1 MKLKFNKLA
10 FALSTII
17 LSTSVYAQSD
27 EKIESLE
34 QQIELL
40 QRSLESLKEEQ
51 QGIKEDQKQTKVD
64 IEEVKAKSMLPEG
77 SPGLLNTVGEKAGVR
92 ISGFVH
98 LDAGVIENGAGIN
111 NTNFSIYA
119 PVLNGTVINTNKKD
133 TLDMSIRRSRLN
145 FDTNHTVND
154 KALKT
159 HVELDMIGDG
169 GNEAFTNGYDA
180 RIRQAYASYDGWL
193 VGQSFTTFLNFA
205 SLGEIANFGQHAN
218 ALFIRQVM
226 VRYTGQFDGGSW
238 SVAAENPYENKV
250 ITVAGT
256 VTDTNKDDQL
266 IPDLI
271 GRVDFKGSWGTASL
285 ATLVRK
291 FELDDP
297 TSGGADDSTW
307 GSAVS
312 AVARIPLFSGSV
324 GVQVNYGALGR
335 YLELGPYPD
344 AYVENGEIK
353 PYITAGFS
361 AIYSHTWRKGLRS
374 TFAYAITD
382 SQENSDV
389 NLPTAIDKT
398 SSIQA
403 NIFWDPMERTTLGL
417 EYGLYGIELGNGTKQ
432 NVYRW
437 QATAQFN
444 F

>member
-1 MKLKFNKLA
+1 MESKTGKLA
-10 FALSTII
+10 GAISLIL
-17 LSTSVYAQSD
+17 LSTSVYAQSN
-27 EKIESLE
+27 EKIDALE
-34 QQIELL
+34 KQIQSL
-40 QRSLESLKEEQ
+40 QRSLESLKQEQ
-51 QGIKEDQKQTKVD
+51 VGIKESQKQAQVD
-64 IEEVKAKSMLPEG
+64 IEEVKAKNLLPEG

-98 LDAGVIENGAGIN
+98 LDAGVIENGAGVN

-119 PVLNGTVINTNKKD
+119 PVLNGTVVNRDKKD

-145 FDTNHTVND
+145 FDTNHTIND

-169 GNEAFTNGYDA
+169 GDEAFTNGYDA
-180 RIRQAYASYDGWL
+180 RVRQAYATYDGWL
-193 VGQSFTTFLNFA
+193 IGQSFTTFLNFA
-205 SLGEIANFGQHAN
+205 SLGELANFGQHAN
-218 ALFIRQVM
+218 ALFIRQVQ

-238 SVAAENPYENKV
+238 SLAAENPYENKV
-250 ITVAGT
+250 VTVAGS
-256 VTDTNKDDQL
+256 VSDTNRDDQL

-271 GRVDFKGSWGTASL
+271 GRVDFKGDWGTASL
-285 ATLVRK
+285 ATLIRK

-297 TSGGADDSTW
+297 SAGGADDSAW

-312 AVARIPLFSGSV
+312 AVARVPIFSGSI
-324 GVQVNYGALGR
+324 GVQINYGALGR

-353 PYITAGFS
+353 PYITGGIS

-374 TFAYAITD
+374 TLAYAVTD
-382 SQENSDV
+382 SQEDFDEE
-389 NLPTAIDKT
+389 LPGAIDKT

-403 NIFWDPMERTTLGL
+403 NVFWDPMERTTLGL
-417 EYGLYGIELGNGTKQ
+417 EYGLYGIELANGLKQ